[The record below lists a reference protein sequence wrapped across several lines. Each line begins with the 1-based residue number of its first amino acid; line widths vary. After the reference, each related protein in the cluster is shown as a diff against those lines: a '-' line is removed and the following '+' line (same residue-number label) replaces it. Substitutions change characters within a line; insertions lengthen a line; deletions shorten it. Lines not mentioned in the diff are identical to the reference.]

1 AIPALQ
7 RTGRMTSP
15 ALEFDDEGVRFMQRF
30 RMYRNLGSPA
40 IFTYNDYKK
49 VTNWDHVSTLDLLN
63 ASLQNFQSAKITLAK
78 LKNLNVSE
86 CRMEFGEVEFKE
98 IMDPKM
104 DSGMILESDL
114 KKKNFN
120 LQARLKPEQVLGII
134 NNLFICEEEDFSLNK
149 YNITIYE
156 DFPESE
162 VLKLLGDAENWLR
175 NNGSQW
181 IRNNGKNAQKEIAN
195 CSKLLNEIKSE
206 DTADLEID
214 VDDAFDPLINR
225 KFVSQ
230 TPPRPIQLLTL
241 QEAIILKSK
250 FSLDE
255 MLNLLKNLNS
265 TCLIIDYISATSLMS
280 TIRSEERV
288 LGKMPIF
295 QLVKDSI
302 TELTNPPYVYFV
314 SKIELLTSAGHN
326 TIYSDEV
333 RKKISK
339 LVHVFVDSSE
349 KPLMDLCQILC
360 HNRSRQRRNMC
371 NVLTDWELLQEKAE
385 HIDLEL
391 QGLTG
396 ESPLITKEGPSFSFH
411 LSSWVYHRKL
421 TLIEDIL
428 FIGFELELYGTH
440 EFPMIYWYIDY
451 LLGVHYQHLDRISI
465 HANDHRKSNLRSISL
480 SKSITSLIINQQIL
494 TMAKQD
500 LCRGIYRAIPAL
512 QRTGRMTSPALE
524 FDDEGVRFMQRFRMY
539 RNLGSPAIFTYNDYK
554 KVTNWD
560 HVSTLDLLNASLQN
574 FQSAKITLAK
584 LKNLNVSECRME
596 FGEVEFKEEEDFSL
610 NKYNITIYEDFPES
624 EVLKLLGDAENWLR
638 NNGSQWIRN
647 NGKNAQK
654 EIANCSK
661 LLNEIKSEDTADL
674 EIDVDDAFDPLIN
687 RKFVSQT
694 PPRPIQLLTLQEAI
708 ILKSKFSLD
717 EMLNLLKNLN
727 STCLIIDYISATSLM
742 STIRS
747 EERVLG
753 KMPIFQLVK
762 DSITELTNPPYVYFV
777 SKIELLTSAGHNT
790 IYSDEVR
797 KKISKLVHVF
807 VDSSEKPLMD
817 LCQIL
822 CHNRSRQRR
831 NMCNVL
837 TDWELLQE
845 KAEHID
851 LELQGLTGE
860 SPLITKEG
868 PSFSFHLS
876 SWVYHRK
883 LTLIEDILFIGFELE
898 LYGTH
903 EFPMIYWYID
913 YLLGV
918 HYQHL
923 DRISIHANDHRKSNL
938 RSISLSKSIT
948 SLIINQQILTMAKQ
962 DLCRGIY
969 RAIPALQRTGRMT
982 SPALEFD
989 DEGVRFMQ
997 RFRMYRNLGS
1007 PAIFTY
1013 NDYKKVTN
1021 WDHVSTLDLLNASLQ
1036 NFQSAKIT
1044 LAKLKNLNV
1053 SECRMEFGE
1062 VEFKESQNSPENT
1075 LVNKPVNLEFIYHPW
1090 YPVIQL
1096 KQ

>member
-1 AIPALQ
+1 FVIL
-7 RTGRMTSP
+7 
-15 ALEFDDEGVRFMQRF
+15 
-30 RMYRNLGSPA
+30 
-40 IFTYNDYKK
+40 I
-49 VTNWDHVSTLDLLN
+49 
-63 ASLQNFQSAKITLAK
+63 
-78 LKNLNVSE
+78 LK
-86 CRMEFGEVEFKE
+86 
-98 IMDPKM
+98 
-104 DSGMILESDL
+104 
-114 KKKNFN
+114 
-120 LQARLKPEQVLGII
+120 AYVLGTMKCSHLVWEEMSKG
-134 NNLFICEEEDFSLNK
+134 NVYDEEDFSLNK

-596 FGEVEFKEEEDFSL
+596 FGEVEFKE
-610 NKYNITIYEDFPES
+610 Y
-624 EVLKLLGDAENWLR
+624 
-638 NNGSQWIRN
+638 
-647 NGKNAQK
+647 
-654 EIANCSK
+654 
-661 LLNEIKSEDTADL
+661 
-674 EIDVDDAFDPLIN
+674 
-687 RKFVSQT
+687 
-694 PPRPIQLLTLQEAI
+694 
-708 ILKSKFSLD
+708 
-717 EMLNLLKNLN
+717 
-727 STCLIIDYISATSLM
+727 
-742 STIRS
+742 
-747 EERVLG
+747 
-753 KMPIFQLVK
+753 
-762 DSITELTNPPYVYFV
+762 
-777 SKIELLTSAGHNT
+777 KIELENNSTNEINLETPLKSTTAVIT
-790 IYSDEVR
+790 TTKR
-797 KKISKLVHVF
+797 KKNKKKGKH
-807 VDSSEKPLMD
+807 KQQQP
-817 LCQIL
+817 
-822 CHNRSRQRR
+822 
-831 NMCNVL
+831 
-837 TDWELLQE
+837 
-845 KAEHID
+845 
-851 LELQGLTGE
+851 
-860 SPLITKEG
+860 
-868 PSFSFHLS
+868 
-876 SWVYHRK
+876 
-883 LTLIEDILFIGFELE
+883 
-898 LYGTH
+898 
-903 EFPMIYWYID
+903 
-913 YLLGV
+913 
-918 HYQHL
+918 
-923 DRISIHANDHRKSNL
+923 
-938 RSISLSKSIT
+938 
-948 SLIINQQILTMAKQ
+948 SLI
-962 DLCRGIY
+962 
-969 RAIPALQRTGRMT
+969 
-982 SPALEFD
+982 
-989 DEGVRFMQ
+989 
-997 RFRMYRNLGS
+997 
-1007 PAIFTY
+1007 
-1013 NDYKKVTN
+1013 
-1021 WDHVSTLDLLNASLQ
+1021 
-1036 NFQSAKIT
+1036 
-1044 LAKLKNLNV
+1044 
-1053 SECRMEFGE
+1053 
-1062 VEFKESQNSPENT
+1062 
-1075 LVNKPVNLEFIYHPW
+1075 NKPVNLEFIYHPW